1 MYIDLLV
8 LIVVIMMVISLF
20 VQLMPVFIVKGNL
33 NTFANEICRQAE
45 ISGGIDSKVSNKIA
59 DMENILNLSPTVNW
73 STNYIEGNKVQLNE
87 KIEVTLETNCKISL
101 AGVTIDIPLRSKAQ
115 GRSEVYWK

>member
-59 DMENILNLSPTVNW
+59 DMENILNLSPSISWNT
-73 STNYIEGNKVQLNE
+73 SSSKVQLNE

-101 AGVTIDIPLRSKAQ
+101 AGVTIDIPLTSSAS
-115 GRSEVYWK
+115 GRSEVYWKND